1 MLEAVKMKNGM
12 TVFWVISNTEQ
23 KEQGGELVPLQKT
36 KIPKK
41 LK

>member
-12 TVFWVISNTEQ
+12 TVFWVISNTEK
-23 KEQGGELVPLQKT
+23 KEQGGKLVRLRNT

-41 LK
+41 

>member
-12 TVFWVISNTEQ
+12 TVFWVISNTKE
-23 KEQGGELVPLQKT
+23 KEQGGELVQLRNI

-41 LK
+41 